1 MSARVIGAVVA
12 IAVLGLGVAAWIRN
26 GRGLDASAPIRPPN
40 IILITIDTLRPDH
53 LSAYGHTVATSPT
66 IDALARGGVTFTH
79 AYSTSSWTAPAIASL
94 LTSTLPLR
102 HGVVHG
108 VIRAGELYGQ
118 ETVPPDLPNIPEMLR
133 ARGYRTLG
141 VAANV
146 HLEGE
151 FGFARG
157 FDRYSCPGFVSAEH
171 VVDIVRTWTP
181 DVTSQQ
187 PFFAWVHFLDPHE
200 PYEPREPWLTE
211 FLAGRPHHPELDS
224 QPAGSFAQ
232 IGLSGERLDYV
243 KTLYD
248 SEIRHTDER
257 LAEVLRLLRVTD
269 DDLVI
274 FTSDHGEEFG
284 EHGLFQHGRS
294 LNEASVRIPLIV
306 RYPRRELAGQTSAAP
321 VSIMDVFPT
330 ILQVVGS
337 PAPSGLDGT
346 TLSAAQRVDPENPTP
361 ILLELFRR
369 DQHLRA
375 LVLAP
380 WKLIVDLKRPAQPRL
395 FDLRQEPTED
405 ADLAPSSTET
415 VVRLQN
421 VLTDYLAAQKS
432 RPAAQTQ
439 QALTPKQIDQLRAMG
454 YLQ

>member
-1 MSARVIGAVVA
+1 
-12 IAVLGLGVAAWIRN
+12 
-26 GRGLDASAPIRPPN
+26 
-40 IILITIDTLRPDH
+40 
-53 LSAYGHTVATSPT
+53 
-66 IDALARGGVTFTH
+66 
-79 AYSTSSWTAPAIASL
+79 
-94 LTSTLPLR
+94 
-102 HGVVHG
+102 
-108 VIRAGELYGQ
+108 
-118 ETVPPDLPNIPEMLR
+118 
-133 ARGYRTLG
+133 
-141 VAANV
+141 
-146 HLEGE
+146 
-151 FGFARG
+151 
-157 FDRYSCPGFVSAEH
+157 
-171 VVDIVRTWTP
+171 
-181 DVTSQQ
+181 
-187 PFFAWVHFLDPHE
+187 
-200 PYEPREPWLTE
+200 
-211 FLAGRPHHPELDS
+211 
-224 QPAGSFAQ
+224 
-232 IGLSGERLDYV
+232 V

-395 FDLRQEPTED
+395 FDLRQEPISPLPRPRPSFVCRTCSQTILQRRR
-405 ADLAPSSTET
+405 ADPRRKRSRPSPRSRSTNSAPWATCSDEERDG
-415 VVRLQN
+415 VF
-421 VLTDYLAAQKS
+421 S
-432 RPAAQTQ
+432 RPAVDAT
-439 QALTPKQIDQLRAMG
+439 AARCWIDRGIAAAMTSNAE
-454 YLQ
+454 